1 LPQGHGLTQ
10 YAILPMARPT
20 GGFKKAAFLCHV
32 FRSDDHI
39 QGDMMKPEMNV
50 EAGTADAEL
59 VTQSREGNRDAFGQ
73 IVSRYQSVICSLAYS
88 ATGSLGQS
96 EDLAQETFITAW
108 KHLGHLREP
117 GKLRAW
123 LCGIARNRINN
134 RLRREGRKPLHAA
147 ESLESV
153 AEAPS
158 AQPLPSEQ
166 AISKEEA
173 AILWHSIEHIPDI
186 YREPLVMFYRE
197 GESVERV
204 AATLE
209 LSEDAVRQRLSRGRK
224 LLHEQVLALV
234 EGTLRQSAP
243 GKTFTVGVMAALPLL
258 ATTAKATTAS
268 AVVKGSSTAKT
279 FVGLAAVGTILLF
292 WSSVAFLVFLGGCG
306 GYGMSPELLT

>member
-1 LPQGHGLTQ
+1 
-10 YAILPMARPT
+10 
-20 GGFKKAAFLCHV
+20 
-32 FRSDDHI
+32 
-39 QGDMMKPEMNV
+39 
-50 EAGTADAEL
+50 
-59 VTQSREGNRDAFGQ
+59 
-73 IVSRYQSVICSLAYS
+73 
-88 ATGSLGQS
+88 
-96 EDLAQETFITAW
+96 
-108 KHLGHLREP
+108 
-117 GKLRAW
+117 
-123 LCGIARNRINN
+123 
-134 RLRREGRKPLHAA
+134 LHAA